1 MGVSW
6 SYRYLQLRRYFSGW
20 INYFG
25 LSEFY
30 RPIPKL
36 DHWIRRRI
44 RMSYLKQWRKPKT
57 RIQNLIRLG
66 VSIKLAIFI
75 GLSSKG
81 YYRLA
86 KTKAVQLGI
95 NNEWLKTQGL
105 VSVKEQ
111 WVKFR
116 YPNG

>member
-1 MGVSW
+1 
-6 SYRYLQLRRYFSGW
+6 
-20 INYFG
+20 
-25 LSEFY
+25 
-30 RPIPKL
+30 
-36 DHWIRRRI
+36 
-44 RMSYLKQWRKPKT
+44 
-57 RIQNLIRLG
+57 LG
-66 VSIKLAIFI
+66 VSTKLAIFI

-105 VSVKEQ
+105 VSVKDL
-111 WVKFR
+111 WVKFH